1 MKTSVRQIQAFVTIA
16 AQQSFSQAANILG
29 VTQPSLSLL
38 IKELERV
45 LCVTLFD
52 RNTRGVYL
60 SQAGKD
66 LLPTAQRI
74 LSDFQRLEESAE
86 DLSRL
91 ARGEVRVACSTV
103 LAANIL
109 PLALRQFEADF
120 PGIRVMICDTA
131 EQTLPDL
138 VRNDQVDFAIAT
150 QVEADPRLHQELILS
165 DHMAVYFAPDHP
177 LAIHDTVTW
186 RQLGNT
192 PLALLDRSSPL
203 RQIVDRTAGRLGI
216 WLNVRYEVTF
226 GNTALA
232 LTEQG
237 LAATI
242 LPPNALR
249 TPDTFNCQRR
259 ILTKPVAE
267 RKMMLIRLANRTP
280 APAVQTFWDYC
291 RNEVQTVASVG

>member
-38 IKELERV
+38 IKDLERILAV
-45 LCVTLFD
+45 SLFD

-91 ARGEVRVACSTV
+91 ARGEVRVACSAA
-103 LAANIL
+103 LAASTL
-109 PLALRQFEADF
+109 PLALRRFEADF
-120 PGIRVMICDTA
+120 PGVRVMILDTA
-131 EQTLPDL
+131 EQNLPDL
-138 VRNDQVDFAIAT
+138 VRNDQVDFSIAT
-150 QVEADPRLHQELILS
+150 QVEADPRLYQELILT
-165 DHMAVYFAPDHP
+165 DQMAVYFAPDHP
-177 LAIHDTVTW
+177 LAAQKNITW

-203 RQIVDRTAGRLGI
+203 RQVVDRVAGRLGI
-216 WLNVRYEVTF
+216 WLNVRYEVRF

-232 LTEQG
+232 LAEQG

-242 LPPNALR
+242 LPPNAFR
-249 TPDTFNCQRR
+249 NPYWFNCERR
-259 ILTKPVAE
+259 TLTRPVAE
-267 RKMMLIRLANRTP
+267 RKMMLVRLANRTP

-291 RNEVQTVASVG
+291 RDEFLRAV